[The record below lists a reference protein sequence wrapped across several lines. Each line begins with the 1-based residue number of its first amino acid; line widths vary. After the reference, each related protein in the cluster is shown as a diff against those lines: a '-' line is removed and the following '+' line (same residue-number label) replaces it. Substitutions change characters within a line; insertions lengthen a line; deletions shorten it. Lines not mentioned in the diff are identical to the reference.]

1 MIFQRA
7 ELHNHTTES
16 DGSLSVRE
24 LMHLADEK
32 GYGVLALTDHNTCS
46 GHRLAEQV
54 IKDDGLSTDLIRG
67 VELTTFYGHVLTLGM
82 NDMISFSDLDPNA
95 PEGFF
100 KKLRAN
106 GARAIGL
113 AHPFCLGRPV
123 MAGCRFDMKI
133 HDWNVLDYIEVF
145 KTSSGMDEHAEKI
158 IGNENA
164 LRLWEDKVLSGF
176 RLAAVTGKDIHRRP
190 ADIPCMITYAVLQD
204 DESEKNRADA
214 VIGAILRQR
223 TLVTK
228 GPLMW
233 AGIRDGKLVL
243 SIDNSSDY
251 FGWNRK
257 YTDVSPLLLIRDDRG
272 HEMSHE
278 IDISEKE
285 IGLEIPDGAD
295 RFVLRLY
302 DRDAAFRS
310 LLCAGIYVER
320 ERSSET

>member
-24 LMHLADEK
+24 LMRLSNEK

-46 GHRLAEQV
+46 GHRLAEQ
-54 IKDDGLSTDLIRG
+54 ILKDEGFSTDLIKG
-67 VELTTFYGHVLTLGM
+67 VELTTFYGHVLALGM
-82 NDMISFSDLDPNA
+82 NGMISFSDLDPNA

-106 GARAIGL
+106 GAMAIGL

-123 MAGCRFDMKI
+123 MAGCHFDMKI

-145 KTSSGMDEHAEKI
+145 NTSAGMDEYAEKL

-176 RLAAVTGKDIHRRP
+176 RLAAVTGKDIHKRP
-190 ADIPCMITYAVLQD
+190 ADIPCMITYAVLRD
-204 DESEKNRADA
+204 DEAERNRADA

-223 TLVTK
+223 TLVTR

-233 AGIRDGKLVL
+233 AEISDGRLVL

-251 FGWNRK
+251 FGWNRN
-257 YTDVSPLLLIRDDRG
+257 YTDVTPLLVIRDDRG
-272 HEMSHE
+272 HEKKLP

-285 IGLEIPDGAD
+285 ISLEIPEGAD

-302 DRDAAFRS
+302 DGDTDLRS

-320 ERSSET
+320 ERSLDQ